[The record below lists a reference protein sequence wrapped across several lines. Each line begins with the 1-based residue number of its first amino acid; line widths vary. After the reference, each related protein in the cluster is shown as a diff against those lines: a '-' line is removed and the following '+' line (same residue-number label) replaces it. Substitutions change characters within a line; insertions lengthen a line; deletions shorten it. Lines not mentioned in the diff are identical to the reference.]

1 MMKDVIDELVDY
13 IENCTYIDVLQIL
26 TDEENILQK
35 YDSAWSDKVDKVVHD
50 SITNNHDTLYA
61 SVLNECCIAF
71 GLSKKERDEIVSK
84 LKMENALNER
94 T

>member
-26 TDEENILQK
+26 TDDLQK
-35 YDSAWSDKVDKVVHD
+35 YDSTWSDKVDKVVRN
-50 SITNNHDTLYA
+50 SIANNHDALYT
-61 SVLNECCIAF
+61 SVLNECYIAF

-84 LKMENALNER
+84 LKMENVQNE
-94 T
+94 